1 MLNRILAAIVIAS
14 ALLGGPAAAHTDHI
28 TSPNAAF
35 GHDVGDDYQLI
46 NYRQFEAYLHT
57 LAAQSD
63 RMKLMEVG
71 KTTEGRTQ
79 YVAAVSSPANIAR
92 LDHYRDIARRLA
104 KAEGVDEAEARALA
118 AEGKAVVW
126 IDGGLHATE
135 TVPPQALIA
144 AVHEWVTAQD
154 PEALRVLDD
163 VIILFAPLNPDG
175 WDLVAD
181 WYMREEDPEKRE
193 FASLP
198 RLYQAYVGHDNNR
211 DYYLSAMT
219 ETTNVNRMLFREW
232 FPQIVY
238 NHHQPA
244 PAGTVVF
251 MPPFR
256 DPFNYN
262 YDPLAMTTLSE
273 VAAAM
278 HNRLVAEGKP
288 GATMR
293 SGAPYSTWNNGME
306 RSITYFHNAIGLLTE
321 ITGHPTPSRIALVPD
336 NQLPRNDLPAP
347 IAPQTWRFRQSI
359 DYSLSIN
366 RAVLD
371 YASRNRDR
379 LLFNIWRMGANAIAR
394 GETDTWRVTPSRI
407 DALKAAAGQTGRTAD
422 PALYDKVLRDPALR
436 DPRAYVIPADQA
448 DLPTAIAFLN
458 SLIKTGVDVD
468 CATRAFSIAGT
479 SYPAGSFVVRTNQAY
494 RPHVLDMFEPQDHP
508 HDLRYPGGP
517 PVLPYDATGYT
528 LALQMGVRFDRIL
541 DPFEAPLERVPD
553 LIAVP
558 AGKIRGR

>member
-1 MLNRILAAIVIAS
+1 MFKRICAALAIVA
-14 ALLGGPAAAHTDHI
+14 ALSGGSAAAEPDRI
-28 TSPNAAF
+28 TSPQDAF

-46 NYRQFEAYLHT
+46 NYRQFETYLHT
-57 LAAQSD
+57 LAGETD
-63 RMKLMEVG
+63 RMKLMEIG
-71 KTTEGRTQ
+71 KTSEGRTQ

-144 AVHEWVTAQD
+144 AVHEWVTAED

-181 WYMREEDPEKRE
+181 WYMREADPEKRE

-211 DYYLSAMT
+211 DYYLSAMP
-219 ETTNVNRMLFREW
+219 ETTNVNRMLLREW

-278 HNRLVAEGKP
+278 HNRLVAEG
-288 GATMR
+288 
-293 SGAPYSTWNNGME
+293 
-306 RSITYFHNAIGLLTE
+306 
-321 ITGHPTPSRIALVPD
+321 
-336 NQLPRNDLPAP
+336 
-347 IAPQTWRFRQSI
+347 
-359 DYSLSIN
+359 
-366 RAVLD
+366 
-371 YASRNRDR
+371 
-379 LLFNIWRMGANAIAR
+379 
-394 GETDTWRVTPSRI
+394 
-407 DALKAAAGQTGRTAD
+407 
-422 PALYDKVLRDPALR
+422 
-436 DPRAYVIPADQA
+436 
-448 DLPTAIAFLN
+448 
-458 SLIKTGVDVD
+458 
-468 CATRAFSIAGT
+468 
-479 SYPAGSFVVRTNQAY
+479 
-494 RPHVLDMFEPQDHP
+494 
-508 HDLRYPGGP
+508 
-517 PVLPYDATGYT
+517 
-528 LALQMGVRFDRIL
+528 
-541 DPFEAPLERVPD
+541 
-553 LIAVP
+553 
-558 AGKIRGR
+558 